1 MARFAMLADGVS
13 LRVMVVDDHALVR
26 AAIRQAIS
34 SPGIEVVA
42 EAATAAAALETAPE
56 VRPDVLLLDLGLP
69 DRNGLQVL
77 RELRERLPST
87 QVVVLTISGSPR
99 DVHEAVRSGAAG
111 YLTKDLDPAALF
123 RAIDGIRHGQL
134 AMSRTIATEAIRELR
149 ADCVRANHAP
159 GDGLTLREEEVLRLM
174 ADGLTDRQIA
184 ARLGVSRRTAEAHVG
199 HILHKLGARNR
210 AQAVSRHVAG

>member
-1 MARFAMLADGVS
+1 MPADGVP

-34 SPGIEVVA
+34 SPGIEVIA

-56 VRPDVLLLDLGLP
+56 VVPDVLLLDLGLP

-134 AMSRTIATEAIRELR
+134 AMSRAIATEALRELR
-149 ADCVRANHAP
+149 DDWARASH
-159 GDGLTLREEEVLRLM
+159 GCDDRLTFREEEVLQLV
-174 ADGLTDRQIA
+174 ADGMTDREIA
-184 ARLGVSRRTAEAHVG
+184 SRLGVSKRTAEAHVG
-199 HILHKLGARNR
+199 HILRKLGVRNR
-210 AQAVSRHVAG
+210 ARAARLFAER

>member
-1 MARFAMLADGVS
+1 MHADAAP

-34 SPGIEVVA
+34 CPSIQVVA

-56 VRPDVLLLDLGLP
+56 VEPDVLLLDLGLP

-77 RELRERLPST
+77 RELRDRLPCT
-87 QVVVLTISGSPR
+87 QVVVLTVSGSPR
-99 DVHEAVRSGAAG
+99 DVHEAVRAGAAG
-111 YLTKDLDPAALF
+111 YLTKDLDPPALF
-123 RAIDGIRHGQL
+123 RAIDGIRHGEL
-134 AMSRTIATEAIRELR
+134 AMSRSIAAEAIRELR
-149 ADCVRANHAP
+149 EEGVRANHAP
-159 GDGLTLREEEVLRLM
+159 GDCLTLREGEVLRLM

-210 AQAVSRHVAG
+210 AQAVGRFAES

>member
-1 MARFAMLADGVS
+1 MHADPAP

-34 SPGIEVVA
+34 SPEIEVVA
-42 EAATAAAALETAPE
+42 EAATAAATLEMAPD
-56 VRPDVLLLDLGLP
+56 VAPDVLLLDLGLP
-69 DRNGLQVL
+69 DRSGLQVL
-77 RELRERLPST
+77 RELRDRLPCM
-87 QVVVLTISGSPR
+87 QVIVLTVSGSPR
-99 DVHEAVRSGAAG
+99 DVHEAVRAGAAG

-134 AMSRTIATEAIRELR
+134 AMSRTIAAEAIRELR
-149 ADCVRANHAP
+149 EDWIRARNASGDC
-159 GDGLTLREEEVLRLM
+159 LTVREEEVLSLV

-210 AQAVSRHVAG
+210 AQAVGRFAES

>member
-1 MARFAMLADGVS
+1 MPADGVP

-42 EAATAAAALETAPE
+42 EAATAAEALETAPE
-56 VRPDVLLLDLGLP
+56 ARPDVLLLDLGLP

-77 RELRERLPST
+77 RELRERLPCT
-87 QVVVLTISGSPR
+87 QVVVLTVSGSPR

-134 AMSRTIATEAIRELR
+134 AMSRTIAAMAIRELR
-149 ADCVRANHAP
+149 QDWARARNGFDDC
-159 GDGLTLREEEVLRLM
+159 LTVREEEVLRLV

-199 HILHKLGARNR
+199 HILHKLGARTR
-210 AQAVSRHVAG
+210 AQAVGRFAES

>member
-1 MARFAMLADGVS
+1 MLADGVP

-34 SPGIEVVA
+34 AHGIEVVA
-42 EAATAAAALETAPE
+42 EAATAAAALETASE

-69 DRNGLQVL
+69 DRSGLQVL
-77 RELRERLPST
+77 RELRDRLPDT
-87 QVVVLTISGSPR
+87 KVVVLTVSGSPR
-99 DVHEAVRSGAAG
+99 DVHEAVRVGAAG

-134 AMSRTIATEAIRELR
+134 AMSRAIATEALRELR
-149 ADCVRANHAP
+149 HDWVRARNGF
-159 GDGLTLREEEVLRLM
+159 GDCLTVREEEVLRLV

-210 AQAVSRHVAG
+210 AQAVGRFAES

>member
-1 MARFAMLADGVS
+1 MLADDVP

-69 DRNGLQVL
+69 DRSGLQVL
-77 RELRERLPST
+77 RELRDRLPDT
-87 QVVVLTISGSPR
+87 KVVVLTVSGSPR
-99 DVHEAVRSGAAG
+99 DVHEAVRVGAAG
-111 YLTKDLDPAALF
+111 YLTKDLDPAALL

-134 AMSRTIATEAIRELR
+134 AMSRSIAAEAIRELR
-149 ADCVRANHAP
+149 EDCIRANHAP
-159 GDGLTLREEEVLRLM
+159 GDCLTLREEEVLRLV

-184 ARLGVSRRTAEAHVG
+184 VSLGVSRRTAEAHVG

-210 AQAVSRHVAG
+210 AQAVGRYAES